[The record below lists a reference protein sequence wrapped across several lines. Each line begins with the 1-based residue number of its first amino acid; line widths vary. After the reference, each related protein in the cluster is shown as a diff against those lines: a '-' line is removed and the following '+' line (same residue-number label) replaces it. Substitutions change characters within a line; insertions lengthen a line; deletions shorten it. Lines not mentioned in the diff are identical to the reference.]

1 MRLTEQGLMHTQ
13 DGVLETWPEH
23 VLIMIGKQKGLT
35 SRESPTCV
43 GTSDVNSCI
52 NGLCYLQ

>member
-23 VLIMIGKQKGLT
+23 VLIMIGKQKV
-35 SRESPTCV
+35 SRAESRQHV
-43 GTSDVNSCI
+43 
-52 NGLCYLQ
+52 